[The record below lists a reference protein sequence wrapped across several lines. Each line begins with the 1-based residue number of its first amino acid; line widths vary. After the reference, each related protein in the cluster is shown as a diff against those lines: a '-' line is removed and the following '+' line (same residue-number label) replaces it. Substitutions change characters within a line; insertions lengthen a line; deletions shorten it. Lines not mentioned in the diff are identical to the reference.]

1 MEYKDAKK
9 FKVGDIINP
18 RSVDIN
24 GKCIE
29 PYGNYIIKAIDI
41 QPEDIFITIDNGQII
56 NHKKINLPILMGT
69 KEFYCS
75 WFGYTK
81 NICHTNLTKEQL
93 ERTGVMV
100 D

>member
-9 FKVGDIINP
+9 LNVGDIINP

-56 NHKKINLPILMGT
+56 NHKKINSPIIMGT
-69 KEFYCS
+69 NEFYCS

-93 ERTGVMV
+93 ERTGVMI

>member
-9 FKVGDIINP
+9 LNVGDIINP

-41 QPEDIFITIDNGQII
+41 QPKDIFITIDNGQII
-56 NHKKINLPILMGT
+56 NHKQINLPILMGT
-69 KEFYCS
+69 NEFYCS

-93 ERTGVMV
+93 ERTGVMI